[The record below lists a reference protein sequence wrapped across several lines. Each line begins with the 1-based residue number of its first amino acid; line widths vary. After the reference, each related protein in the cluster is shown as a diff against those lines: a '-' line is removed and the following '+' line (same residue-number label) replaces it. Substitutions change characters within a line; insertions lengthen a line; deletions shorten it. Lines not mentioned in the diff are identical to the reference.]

1 MITLIWYS
9 IKMIQI
15 FALLAVLG
23 GLYYGYTDHNMDYEL
38 RMFMYGGVVFYVS
51 QWINDKFVK

>member
-1 MITLIWYS
+1 MITLLWYS

-15 FALLAVLG
+15 FALLTVMS

-38 RMFMYGGVVFYVS
+38 RMFMYGSVIFYAAHWVNEKY
-51 QWINDKFVK
+51 IK